1 MSGSEGGPLRADDAG
16 AGAGRPLPDADLGSP
31 PVDEPTQELASV
43 GQRVVGALVDGLL
56 TSMVVVVPLLLG
68 LVDFDDME
76 GPLPASVVLGL
87 FAFGAIY
94 TIVPTALWGQTLGK
108 IAVGTRVVVE
118 EDGSLPGWR
127 RSALRWALPG
137 VAGRLPYIGLGVSL
151 AIMGSLVLDRRRR
164 GLHDRFAGTIV
175 VRVPR

>member
-1 MSGSEGGPLRADDAG
+1 VSDFD
-16 AGAGRPLPDADLGSP
+16 LPRTD
-31 PVDEPTQELASV
+31 ELASV

-56 TSMVVVVPLLLG
+56 TSMVVVIPLLMG
-68 LVDFDDME
+68 LVELESFQRT
-76 GPLPASVVLGL
+76 PPVPIVLGL
-87 FAFGAIY
+87 FFFGAIY
-94 TIVPTALWGQTLGK
+94 TIVPTAIWGQTLGK

-127 RSALRWALPG
+127 RAALRWALPG
-137 VAGRLPYIGLGVSL
+137 VAGRLPIVGLWVSL
-151 AIMGSLVLDRRRR
+151 GIMASLVIDPRRR